1 MKKILKLSTGI
12 VFALAVTGLHAEG
25 SYIGLGAG
33 LMFNLGQLGGTIA
46 NDGLNS
52 SVGNRAATSNN
63 EELGTQQKLIYP
75 ENELVGLEVNT
86 NQAFRA
92 KTSGA
97 MTGLVLTAYF
107 EKEFTWAFVR
117 GGVSY
122 NKKVRGG
129 HSEATVAT
137 IKWYDV
143 SWDYKAFA
151 VPVYVGIKAGV
162 GDSASVYFGGGVNY
176 HEGGWDLY
184 GTNMGDIPT
193 ALLGRG
199 VGAHTVRDN
208 VTGATKGGN
217 LYNERIEFRVK
228 GYGFNF
234 VMGAE
239 GKLESGNK
247 IFFEIDTLLAGG
259 GYGTSYARNQAN
271 STRDHFAAIP
281 VKVTVLAGTSYSFG
295 YKMKM

>member
-12 VFALAVTGLHAEG
+12 VFALAATGLYAEG
-25 SYIGLGAG
+25 SYLGLGAG

-52 SVGNRAATSNN
+52 SVGNRQATNN
-63 EELGTQQKLIYP
+63 FEEMGTQQKLIYP
-75 ENELVGLEVNT
+75 ENELIGLEKNT
-86 NQAFRA
+86 NQAFRS
-92 KTSGA
+92 KTSGS
-97 MTGLVLTAYF
+97 MTGLVLTVYY
-107 EKEFTWAFVR
+107 EKEFSWLFVR
-117 GGVSY
+117 GGASY
-122 NKKVRGG
+122 NKKVFGG
-129 HSEATVAT
+129 HSESTIATV
-137 IKWYDV
+137 KWYDV
-143 SWDYKAFA
+143 SWDYKALV
-151 VPVYVGIKAGV
+151 VPVYAGIKANV
-162 GDSASVYFGGGVNY
+162 GDTAAVYFGGGVNY

-199 VGAHTVRDN
+199 IGAHTVRDN
-208 VTGATKGGN
+208 QTGAAKGGN

-228 GYGFNF
+228 GFGFNF

-247 IFFEIDTLLAGG
+247 IFFEVDTVIAG
-259 GYGTSYARNQAN
+259 GYGNSYARNQSN

-295 YKMKM
+295 YKMKL